1 MIIYS
6 SKIKEARKFKGLS
19 QEELAKKAGISV
31 MSIRRYESGE
41 RIPNEDTLQKIADAM
56 DEIPDSFYGPDLKD
70 EFVSKVFSNYIKDG
84 KLELPGLMDGEIERI
99 EKQFPAATVTETD
112 DKVIFHIIEKPTE
125 VPDSESLRRKLLLE
139 KYDALTP
146 KGKLK
151 VLDYTCELSRLPE
164 YRQTSKKGKDE

>member
-1 MIIYS
+1 MTT
-6 SKIKEARKFKGLS
+6 
-19 QEELAKKAGISV
+19 
-31 MSIRRYESGE
+31 GE
-41 RIPNEDTLQKIADAM
+41 RIRAIRIEKKLTQKQVGDRCGMADSNIRAYELGKANPKIETLQRIATA
-56 DEIPDSFYGPDLKD
+56 
-70 EFVSKVFSNYIKDG
+70 
-84 KLELPGLMDGEIERI
+84 LEVPIGFLLGMPVNLDGEIERI

-112 DKVIFHIIEKPTE
+112 DKVIFHIIEKPAE

>member
-1 MIIYS
+1 MTT
-6 SKIKEARKFKGLS
+6 
-19 QEELAKKAGISV
+19 
-31 MSIRRYESGE
+31 GE
-41 RIPNEDTLQKIADAM
+41 RIRAIRIEKKLTQKQVGDRCGMADSNIRAYELGNANPKIETLQRIATA
-56 DEIPDSFYGPDLKD
+56 
-70 EFVSKVFSNYIKDG
+70 
-84 KLELPGLMDGEIERI
+84 LEVPIGFLLGMPVNLDGEIERI